1 MNKPA
6 QEKLSA
12 KPVVPIKNLET
23 RQIRFFYFLF
33 LGAALMLGWVLW
45 PFWQIL
51 ILAFLLSGVFR
62 PVYKKL
68 TIWISPWLASLLSC
82 MLIFL
87 IVFIPLFFCVSTIS
101 QEAGN
106 LLQFGK
112 DSDVLQTLQE
122 FIQNNTLIKN
132 LQEFLA
138 NYGITFQLPDMSS
151 ILSQIS
157 KSTGLFMYNQIS
169 SWAANIMSFVLRFL
183 LVIIVS
189 YFIFIE
195 MDNLIDFIV
204 HLSPLPHQ
212 HSMLLMDTFTRIAG
226 VILVGNGLSCIIQ
239 GTLCGILFSILNISA
254 PVLWGFIMGVLAF
267 IPILGIGF
275 VLLPTAGILL
285 INGHTGQAIATL
297 ISYLVIHYTV
307 ELFLK
312 PKFVGSQLKMH
323 AILVLLAILGGISL
337 FGVLGIIFGPLI
349 ISLFFTL
356 YSMYQE
362 EYSNGKMKG
371 VTEQS
376 ALPLAVE

>member
-1 MNKPA
+1 MVEPEYSSFSNF
-6 QEKLSA
+6 LSSQ
-12 KPVVPIKNLET
+12 KIHPKQL
-23 RQIRFFYFLF
+23 RFFYFLF
-33 LGAALMLGWVLW
+33 LGSALMLGWVLW

-68 TIWISPWLASLLSC
+68 NLLVSPWLASLISC
-82 MLIFL
+82 LLIFL
-87 IVFIPLFFCVSTIS
+87 IVFIPLFFCVITIS

-112 DSDVLQTLQE
+112 ETDVLLKLQDL
-122 FIQNNTLIKN
+122 IQNNTLFKSS
-132 LQEFLA
+132 QDFLA
-138 NYGITFQLPDMSS
+138 GFGIHVQPPDMPS
-151 ILSQIS
+151 ILSQAS
-157 KSTGLFMYNQIS
+157 KSVGLFMYTQIS

-189 YFIFIE
+189 YFIFLD
-195 MDNLIDFIV
+195 MDKLIDFIV
-204 HLSPLPHQ
+204 TLSPLPTQ
-212 HSMLLMDTFTRIAG
+212 HSMLLMDNFTRIAG
-226 VILVGNGLSCIIQ
+226 VILIGNGLSCIIQ
-239 GTLCGILFSILNISA
+239 GTLCGLLFSALDISA

-275 VLLPTAGILL
+275 VLLPTAAIFL

-297 ISYLVIHYTV
+297 LAYLFIHYSI

-323 AILVLLAILGGISL
+323 ALLVLLAILGGISL

-356 YSMYQE
+356 YTMYQK
-362 EYSNGKMKG
+362 EYCDDRLKDLPAEDDS
-371 VTEQS
+371 EA
-376 ALPLAVE
+376 ALP